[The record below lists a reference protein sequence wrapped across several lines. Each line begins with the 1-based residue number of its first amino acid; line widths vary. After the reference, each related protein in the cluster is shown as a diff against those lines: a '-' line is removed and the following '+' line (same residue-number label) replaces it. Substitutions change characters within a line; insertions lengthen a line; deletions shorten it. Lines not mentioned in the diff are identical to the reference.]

1 MDLKCIVIDD
11 EQHAVDALVSYI
23 HKILNLEVFTT
34 YTNPLTALTQIR
46 KEDAIDFIFL
56 DIEMP
61 EISGLELAKS
71 LRDKTK
77 FLIFTTG
84 HSSHALSAFDL
95 NANQYLLKPISFAK
109 FAASVDYILKDV
121 SSHQTPN
128 LAIPNTLCFI
138 KADQKNAYH
147 YIDATE
153 IIYVEAAKNYV
164 IIYTAEEQY
173 ITHMG
178 LNHVENALK
187 PDDFIRINKSN
198 IIAKSA
204 IKKIEGH
211 TIILKNGKDFQ
222 LGSTYKPAFQEFLN
236 RSILR

>member
-1 MDLKCIVIDD
+1 MGLKCIVIDD
-11 EQHAVDALVSYI
+11 EQHAVDALVVYI
-23 HKILNLEVFTT
+23 HKMPNLEVFAT

-77 FLIFTTG
+77 FLVFTTG
-84 HSSHALSAFDL
+84 HSSYALSAFDL
-95 NANQYLLKPISFAK
+95 HANQYLLKPISFAK
-109 FAASVDYILKDV
+109 FAASVEYILKDV
-121 SSHQTPN
+121 STHQTPN
-128 LAIPNTLCFI
+128 STVQNTLCFI
-138 KADQKNAYH
+138 KADHKNAYH
-147 YIDATE
+147 YIDASE
-153 IIYVEAAKNYV
+153 IVYIEAAKNYV
-164 IIYTAEEQY
+164 IIYTTDEQY

-187 PDDFIRINKSN
+187 PDDFIRVNKSN
-198 IIAKSA
+198 IITKSA
-204 IKKIEGH
+204 IKKIEGN
-211 TIILKNGKDFQ
+211 TIILKSGKNFQ
-222 LGSTYKPAFQEFLN
+222 LGEVYKPAFQEFLN